1 MPGYNVP
8 SYTTS
13 NISIGPGVLYLA
25 SAGTTPTTDVG
36 AVRGGELSITREKL
50 DIDQGFPAQPI
61 ISYCTAEDVTLTVT
75 AIEWNFEQLVKS
87 LGAGVASATQLDFG
101 GDMNF
106 SEVAVKYV
114 HRMAAGSTIEID
126 IWKANGSGELTT
138 SFGDDVQEF
147 PYAFAGLNST
157 TDWASATLD
166 SDKTIFQMR
175 RIN

>member
-50 DIDQGFPAQPI
+50 D
-61 ISYCTAEDVTLTVT
+61 
-75 AIEWNFEQLVKS
+75 
-87 LGAGVASATQLDFG
+87 
-101 GDMNF
+101 
-106 SEVAVKYV
+106 
-114 HRMAAGSTIEID
+114 RMAAGSTIEID